1 MQSIS
6 SIFVVL
12 RHDGPSNSPPFL
24 CSSVCPSMMDMHA
37 LPCLPVTAAGTSLT
51 LNFPVAFC
59 CSIGHAGTMNGDSP
73 ANGQHLIFIWILPL
87 PISRLISASDVSSYT
102 MFQPSVVGDRNTR
115 AFQQCRN
122 RDRRGKDPFTV
133 PGPDQGGTRA
143 SRFPAGR
150 EQFCVDALV
159 DRSGGFVGT
168 CLSFVGRDSTSSCV
182 TITKYS
188 RYCRR

>member
-1 MQSIS
+1 MLPIAERFRLDSVQSIS

-122 RDRRGKDPFTV
+122 RDRRGSFLQFPVLIKVSLFV
-133 PGPDQGGTRA
+133 WHWQRANFASMLDQGGLLQHA
-143 SRFPAGR
+143 CP
-150 EQFCVDALV
+150 L
-159 DRSGGFVGT
+159 
-168 CLSFVGRDSTSSCV
+168 
-182 TITKYS
+182 
-188 RYCRR
+188 